1 MMNVLLVYDI
11 TDDRV
16 RTKVAD
22 TCLDYGLDR
31 IQFSAFVG
39 RLSRNNQEELVM
51 RLERLLKKG
60 EGGGKIQLIP
70 ICAKDWEAR
79 LEVERVGG

>member
-31 IQFSAFVG
+31 IQFSAFAG
-39 RLSRNNQEELVM
+39 RLTRNLQEELVM
-51 RLERLLKKG
+51 RAEHLLRKG
-60 EGGGKIQLIP
+60 MGGGKIQLIP
-70 ICAKDWEAR
+70 ICAKDWAAR
-79 LEVERVGG
+79 LEVEHA